1 MEAES
6 VLLDSRTRGAVPGV
20 RQDGPQEAVL
30 SWLILVLSSVFE
42 AVWATAL
49 GKSEG
54 FTKLGPSVVFF
65 VALAISMGGLAYAM
79 RDLPVGTA
87 YAVWVGIGAVL
98 TVVYAMSTGE
108 QPVSLVQ
115 ALCLVMIVGGVIGLK
130 LAH

>member
-1 MEAES
+1 M
-6 VLLDSRTRGAVPGV
+6 
-20 RQDGPQEAVL
+20 
-30 SWLILVLSSVFE
+30 SWLILVLSGVLE

-49 GKSEG
+49 GKSDG
-54 FTKLGPSVVFF
+54 FSKMVPSVVFF
-65 VALAISMGGLAYAM
+65 VALAASMGGLAFAM

-98 TVVYAMSTGE
+98 TVVFAMVTGE